1 MWDVLNDSGTP
12 RTERLASDAQSAEV
26 RVQSR
31 MAYSQS
37 SEGSI
42 ESPVMTDICMW
53 MSRRIHPELA
63 QVRGKQERLKF
74 LIPHSPINLVDNT
87 TSFADFKGGDSEGI
101 KGVGELCC
109 FIYNFIGSDTNM

>member
-1 MWDVLNDSGTP
+1 MRDVLNHGGTP
-12 RTERLASDAQSAEV
+12 RTERLSCDAQSEEV
-26 RVQSR
+26 GVQSR

-37 SEGSI
+37 SESSI
-42 ESPVMTDICMW
+42 QSPVLIDICMW
-53 MSRRIHPELA
+53 MSRRIHPELS

-74 LIPHSPINLVDNT
+74 LIPHSPINPVDNT

-109 FIYNFIGSDTNM
+109 FIYNFIGSVIP